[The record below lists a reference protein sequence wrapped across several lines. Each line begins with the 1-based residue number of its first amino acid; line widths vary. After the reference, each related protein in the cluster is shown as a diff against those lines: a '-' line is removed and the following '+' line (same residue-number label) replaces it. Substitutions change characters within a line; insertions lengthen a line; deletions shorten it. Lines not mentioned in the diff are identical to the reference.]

1 MRVLFTIMPAPAHL
15 YPVLPVARALQ
26 SAGHEVAVASYPEA
40 MGAITGAGLTAIPAG
55 GELDVPGL
63 VETYAA
69 DGDLRNVI
77 GPLMTDDADA
87 ELRDLLQAY
96 VMGPYG
102 LHYPHATAGREEE
115 QDRTAMDQLVE
126 VARAWQPD
134 LMVWDPLCFHAP
146 VAARAVGAAH
156 ARLLFGIDYFG
167 WIRAR
172 YRGQLGPGAAGTG
185 ADMMAERMRPTLQ
198 RYGLD
203 FTEETLTGHWTI
215 DPMPDGMRLPTGLR
229 RVPVRRVP
237 AAQASVLPGWL
248 LEKPD
253 RPRVCLTL
261 GVSTR
266 RFFSGAAGA
275 VPIDDLLDA
284 MADLDV
290 EVIATLTPDQL
301 GEGREVPDNVRLFDF
316 VPLDQLLP
324 SCAAV
329 IHHGGGGTFAAAVA
343 SRVPQ
348 LIAPRALGDST
359 ELAGHVEERGAGLTI
374 GLQDFSATA
383 FRAQLVRLL
392 TEPSFKRGAMSL
404 HEDMLAAPSPHAIVS
419 TLEQLT
425 AFHRG

>member
-15 YPVLPVARALQ
+15 YPILPVARALQ

-40 MGAITGAGLTAIPAG
+40 VGAITGAGLTAIPAG
-55 GELDVPGL
+55 GELDIAEL
-63 VETYAA
+63 VRTYGA
-69 DGDLRNVI
+69 DTDLRDVI
-77 GPLMTDDADA
+77 GPLMTDAS
-87 ELRDLLQAY
+87 EEVLQDLLQAY

-102 LHYPHATAGREEE
+102 LHYPHPAAGPAEKA
-115 QDRTAMDQLVE
+115 DRSAMDRLTE
-126 VARAWQPD
+126 VARAWRPD
-134 LMVWDPLCFHAP
+134 LMLWDPLCFHAP
-146 VAARAVGAAH
+146 VAARACGAAH

-172 YRGQLGPGAAGTG
+172 YREQLGPGEAGTG
-185 ADMMAERMRPTLQ
+185 ADLMAERMRPTLE

-215 DPMPDGMRLPTGLR
+215 DPMPDQMRLPTGLR

-237 AAQASVLPGWL
+237 AAQASVLPDWL
-248 LEKPD
+248 LEEPR

-266 RFFSGAAGA
+266 RFFAGAAG
-275 VPIDDLLDA
+275 VIPIDDLLDA

-290 EVIATLTPDQL
+290 EVIATLTANQL
-301 GEGREVPDNVRLFDF
+301 GEGRQVPDNVRLFDF

-329 IHHGGGGTFAAAVA
+329 VHHGGGGTFAAAVA

-359 ELAGHVEERGAGLTI
+359 ELAAHVEARGAGLTI
-374 GLQDFSATA
+374 GLDDFSADA

-392 TEPSFKRGAMSL
+392 TESSFQQGAMSL

-425 AFHRG
+425 ALHRG